1 MRDAAEDPVRRIAP
15 ASGARRC
22 ARRVALVVALA
33 IALPAHA
40 DTPPALLDAVPADRP
55 VDLAALDWIAP
66 RFSEDPAERA
76 RWDALL
82 DWANAT
88 REART
93 AAMRAAF
100 RERGVEATALPV
112 ACYADTRCGLVR
124 SAEAAAAQFGSWP
137 AFAAAA
143 AAAAPYV
150 LGIRRATEIVDSIH
164 AVRPPTDPDA
174 ATARDLQRRFINDQ
188 LLRNALD
195 GLPGRPDVPPDD
207 PVYVLYEFALGTDFS
222 REDLR
227 NVVHAS
233 ALIAERGWPAP
244 QETGAD
250 TQQHL
255 WALVQHGDL
264 RPDLQYD
271 ALQAMQRRF
280 AAPPYPQ
287 EYGYLHDRVMLKV
300 AGTQRY
306 GTQVTCDGDARVAQ
320 PLDGSG
326 AIDTLRAEV
335 GLGPLADYL
344 AKFPPCALR
353 P

>member
-1 MRDAAEDPVRRIAP
+1 MPRRLATVL
-15 ASGARRC
+15 
-22 ARRVALVVALA
+22 VACALA
-33 IALPAHA
+33 GAAVPPAA
-40 DTPPALLDAVPADRP
+40 AQAPPALLDAVPADRP
-55 VDLAALDWIAP
+55 VDLAALGWIAP
-66 RFSEDPAERA
+66 RFSADPAERA
-76 RWDALL
+76 QWDALL
-82 DWANAT
+82 AWAGDT
-88 REART
+88 RKAQTEAMRT
-93 AAMRAAF
+93 ALRQ
-100 RERGVEATALPV
+100 RGVDAAVLPES
-112 ACYADTRCGLVR
+112 CYADTRCGLVR
-124 SAEAAAAQFGSWP
+124 SAEATAAQFETWA
-137 AFAAAA
+137 AFEAAA

-150 LGIRRATEIVDSIH
+150 LGIRRATEIVDSVH
-164 AVRPPTDPDA
+164 ASRPPADPDA
-174 ATARDLQRRFINDQ
+174 ATARDLQRRFLNDQ
-188 LLRNALD
+188 LLRSALD

-227 NVVHAS
+227 NVVHATEW
-233 ALIAERGWPAP
+233 IAQRGGWPAP
-244 QETGAD
+244 PDIGAD

-306 GTQVTCDGDARVAQ
+306 GTQVTCDGDARVPQ

-326 AIDTLRAEV
+326 PIDALRAEV
-335 GLGPLADYL
+335 GLGPVADYL